1 MEYALE
7 HHYVHTNGVRLH
19 VVQCG
24 PPDGPLV
31 VLLHGFPEF
40 WYSWRAQLPVLAA
53 AGYRVWVPDQRG
65 YTSSDKPAGIQAY
78 TLPILGADILGLLD
92 AAGRPQAHL
101 IGHDWGGIVTWYL
114 AAQYPE
120 RVATATI
127 LNVPHPALRLRDLWH
142 MPDQLLRSWYIAFF
156 QLPGWPE
163 RLFRRR
169 DWQFGTTMLRRT
181 SRPGLFDAAE
191 LARYKAAWAAP
202 GAITAMLN
210 WYRALRLPTGIRW
223 PRIKQPVQ
231 IIWGRHDAFL
241 NAKLAQFSLK
251 HCQQGQLHYLPT
263 ATHWVQL
270 EEAEAVNALLLDFLA
285 AAQQAVN
292 PTF

>member
-7 HHYVHTNGVRLH
+7 HHYVRTNGVRLH

-53 AGYRVWVPDQRG
+53 AGYRVWAPDQRG

-78 TLPILGADILGLLD
+78 TLPVLGADILGLLD
-92 AAGRPQAHL
+92 AAGRSQAHL

-114 AAQYPE
+114 AAHYPG

-142 MPDQLLRSWYIAFF
+142 VPDQLLRSWYIAFF

-163 RLFRRR
+163 RLLRRR
-169 DWQFGTTMLRRT
+169 NWQLGATILRRT
-181 SRPGLFDAAE
+181 SRPGLFGAAE
-191 LARYKAAWAAP
+191 LARYKAAWAVP

-210 WYRALRLPTGIRW
+210 WYRALRVPTGIRW
-223 PRIKQPVQ
+223 SRIKQPVQ
-231 IIWGRHDAFL
+231 IIWGRQDAFL
-241 NAKLAQFSLK
+241 NAKLAQLSLT
-251 HCQQGQLHYLPT
+251 HCQRGQLHYLPT

-270 EEAEAVNALLLDFLA
+270 EEPEAVNALLLNFLA
-285 AAQQAVN
+285 GNNQQVAPN
-292 PTF
+292 L